1 MGPDGASGNLSCAI
15 SRSRTGI
22 DEQLASCWLVHLSW
36 TRLLRGIRRIDRLAP
51 WLAWLPGKPGKP
63 GSVARRLARWHGSMV
78 HRADFGTC
86 VHGETAVAGDQQAHV
101 SKNPIWCRGGQFL
114 CLLRFFFFYTLFF
127 GLVVVGKAP
136 TQAAL
141 QHGRPGSMEISVFT
155 VRTDIGYHG
164 NHSIF
169 Y

>member
-1 MGPDGASGNLSCAI
+1 MGPDGASGNLFCAI

-22 DEQLASCWLVHLSW
+22 DEQLASCWLAHLSW

-51 WLAWLPGKPGKP
+51 GLAWLPGKPGKP

-114 CLLRFFFFYTLFF
+114 CLLRFLYPVPFFFWPHCRWQ
-127 GLVVVGKAP
+127 GSN
-136 TQAAL
+136 
-141 QHGRPGSMEISVFT
+141 PGSPT
-155 VRTDIGYHG
+155 ARTAWLHG
-164 NHSIF
+164 KIRIYSS